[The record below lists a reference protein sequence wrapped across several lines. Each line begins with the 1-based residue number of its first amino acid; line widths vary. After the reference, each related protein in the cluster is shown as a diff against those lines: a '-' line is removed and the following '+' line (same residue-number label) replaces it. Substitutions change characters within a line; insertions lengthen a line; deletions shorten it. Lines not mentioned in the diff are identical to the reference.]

1 MTESGSSADTSKT
14 TSYDDPD
21 APWNKEYSPE
31 EIATWNDDIIR
42 EFRANNG
49 TVGGDYAGS
58 TLLILTTTGAKS
70 GRPHTVVLGALYRGD
85 TLYVSS
91 FMEDRYPAWYHNIR
105 ANPEVTV
112 ELGPTTYRATAE
124 ALTGARYE
132 EFAAWALREN
142 PLLADYQ
149 SKVPK
154 PLPLVVLTLDEAI
167 ESGRSE

>member
-1 MTESGSSADTSKT
+1 MTESGSSADSSKT

-70 GRPHTVVLGALYRGD
+70 GRRHTVVLGALYRGD

-154 PLPLVVLTLDEAI
+154 PLPLVVLTLGEAI

>member
-1 MTESGSSADTSKT
+1 MTESGSSADTGKA

-21 APWNKEYSPE
+21 APWNKEYSPD

-42 EFRANNG
+42 EFRANSG
-49 TVGGDYAGS
+49 VVGGDYAGS

-70 GRPHTVVLGALYRGD
+70 GRPHTVVLGALYRDD

-91 FMEDRYPAWYHNIR
+91 FIEDRYPAWYHNIR

-124 ALTGARYE
+124 ALAGARYE

-149 SKVPK
+149 SKVAK
-154 PLPLVVLTLDEAI
+154 PLPLVVLTLGEAI
-167 ESGRSE
+167 ESGKSE

>member
-1 MTESGSSADTSKT
+1 MAESGSTPDTSKT
-14 TSYDDPD
+14 ISYDDPD
-21 APWNKEYSPE
+21 APWNREYSPE
-31 EIATWNDDIIR
+31 EVATWNDDIIR
-42 EFRANNG
+42 EFRENG
-49 TVGGDYAGS
+49 GAVGGDYAGS

-70 GRPHTVVLGALYRGD
+70 GRPHTVVLGALYRDD

-91 FMEDRYPAWYHNIR
+91 FIEDRYPAWYHNVR

-124 ALTGARYE
+124 ALTGERYD

-149 SKVPK
+149 SKVSK
-154 PLPLVVLTLDEAI
+154 PLPLVVLTLGEPIEA
-167 ESGRSE
+167 GKSE

>member
-149 SKVPK
+149 SKVAK
-154 PLPLVVLTLDEAI
+154 PLPIVVLTLDEAI